1 MLVRPVPAA
10 ASAGGAFNPVSA
22 WDASQWLKGADI
34 TAWML
39 IRQPDH
45 ARLAG
50 EFARR
55 WGNERFPAPQPR
67 DQAILGISF
76 HDEGWVEQ
84 DALPQR
90 NPETGAPRQFLEL
103 SAGEF
108 LPIWERSILRGY
120 EHGPA
125 AGWLVSWHF
134 SELAKMRLATAETPA
149 ANRKAFE
156 MFVERQE
163 KSREQA
169 LAHIMLHGREQLAA
183 CGRLLQFCDLLS
195 LCACLVPR
203 PQDAPIT
210 LPQSFVLR
218 SGEEKRIRLEPNSGN
233 WGDSGDIRLVPYPF
247 DVSEMRLSVPARRLS
262 RARFESDRELLD
274 EFRSAKEEKLTFRF
288 VP

>member
-1 MLVRPVPAA
+1 MLVRPVGAA
-10 ASAGGAFNPVSA
+10 TSFWRVFDPGIA
-22 WDASQWLKGADI
+22 WDASEWLKDLDI
-34 TAWML
+34 TGWLL

-55 WGNERFPAPQPR
+55 WGNALFPEPQPR

-90 NPETGAPRQFLEL
+90 NPATGAPRQFLEL

-108 LPIWERSILRGY
+108 LPIWKRSIRRGY

-134 SELAKMRLATAETPA
+134 SELAKMRLARPETPA
-149 ANRKAFE
+149 TDRAAFAS
-156 MFVERQE
+156 FVEKQE

-169 LAHIMLHGREQLAA
+169 LAHIMLHGHEQLMA
-183 CGRLLQFCDLLS
+183 CGKLLQFCDLLS
-195 LCACLVPR
+195 LYACLGA
-203 PQDAPIT
+203 DAP
-210 LPQSFVLR
+210 LAAPQSFLLH
-218 SGEEKRIRLEPNSGN
+218 SGEEQRIRLELHH
-233 WGDSGDIRLVPYPF
+233 GDIRLVPYPF
-247 DVSEMRLSVPARRLS
+247 DVSEMRLSVPAWRLS
-262 RARFESDRELLD
+262 RARFESDQELHNDFL
-274 EFRSAKEEKLTFRF
+274 SAKEEKLTFRY